1 EPTQQLPSQI
11 TFDAVPVPD
20 KNIRRR
26 AEDTLAGAIVAVAG
40 TVVTPQHIGAI
51 AATGVGTGCTARR
64 PRVAVISP
72 GDELIAPGAPPG
84 CGQIP
89 GSNGTVIAAA

>member
-1 EPTQQLPSQI
+1 MTGAPVPASADTIVPLEQFHEPTQQLPSQI

-40 TVVTPQHIGAI
+40 TVLTHNILGPSQPPVSTRCLLHVVLG
-51 AATGVGTGCTARR
+51 GDYFYRR
-64 PRVAVISP
+64 
-72 GDELIAPGAPPG
+72 
-84 CGQIP
+84 
-89 GSNGTVIAAA
+89 

>member
-1 EPTQQLPSQI
+1 IVPLEQFHEPIQQLPNQI

-40 TVVTPQHIGAI
+40 TVLGPQQIGAI
-51 AATGVGTGCTARR
+51 AATGVDTVFTARR
-64 PRVAVISP
+64 PRVAIIST
-72 GDELIAPGAPPG
+72 GDELIAS
-84 CGQIP
+84 
-89 GSNGTVIAAA
+89 GSPREYEIART